1 LLRGNGIIA
10 PRRRHRFSYGRF
22 MNKRFVVSLVVI
34 ILVAAGAWHLSRPDE
49 RKAVASAPR
58 AISVTTVP
66 AKRMDVPVRLS
77 ANGYVSPLNSVD
89 IRPQVSSVIARV
101 HIKEGQFVKAG
112 DLLFSLDD
120 RADRVNLQKAQAQLA
135 KDQANLADLERQF
148 ARSRDLL
155 GKGFISQSATDTVQS
170 QLDAQRAALQADRAA
185 VEAARVS
192 LGYDVIR
199 ATSAG
204 RAGAISVYPGS
215 LVQPASPPLVTISQ
229 LDPIA
234 VTFTLPESELN
245 GLLAVQKSGGAKV
258 VANLQQAGEPAEGRL
273 SFIDNAVDPQNGT
286 IKVKAVFP
294 NADHR
299 LWPGQYVTV
308 NTVVREMK
316 DAVVIPQAAVIT
328 TVDAKTVYV
337 IGDDRTAQARRVAL
351 LYSFGTQ
358 AVVSGVKAGD
368 RIVVEGKQNL
378 RPGNAVSEAGAA
390 KRNETGSEQKSPR

>member
-1 LLRGNGIIA
+1 
-10 PRRRHRFSYGRF
+10 

-34 ILVAAGAWHLSRPDE
+34 ALVAAGMWHLFRPDNH
-49 RKAVASAPR
+49 KAAAGAPR
-58 AISVTTVP
+58 AISVTTVS

-89 IRPQVSSVIARV
+89 VRPQVSSVIARV

-112 DLLFSLDD
+112 DMLFSLDD

-135 KDQANLADLERQF
+135 KDQATLADLERQF

-155 GKGFISQSATDTVQS
+155 GKGFIAQSATDTVQS
-170 QLDAQRAALQADRAA
+170 QLDAQRAAVQASRAA
-185 VEAARVS
+185 VEATRVG

-199 ATSAG
+199 AASAG

-215 LVQPASPPLVTISQ
+215 LVQPTSPPLVTISQ

-234 VTFTLPESELN
+234 VTFTLPESELDS
-245 GLLAVQKSGGAKV
+245 LLAVQKSGGAKV
-258 VANLQQAGEPAEGRL
+258 VATLPETGKPVEGRL
-273 SFIDNAVDPQNGT
+273 NFIDNAVDAQNGT

-294 NADHR
+294 NADQR

-328 TVDAKTVYV
+328 TVDDKTVYV
-337 IGDDRTAQARRVAL
+337 VGGDGTAQARRVQL
-351 LYSFGTQ
+351 LYPFGTQ
-358 AVVSGVKAGD
+358 AVVNGVRTGD
-368 RIVVEGKQNL
+368 RVVVEGKQNL
-378 RPGNAVSEAGAA
+378 RPGSAVSEAAA
-390 KRNETGSEQKSPR
+390 TKRNETGAEQKSPR